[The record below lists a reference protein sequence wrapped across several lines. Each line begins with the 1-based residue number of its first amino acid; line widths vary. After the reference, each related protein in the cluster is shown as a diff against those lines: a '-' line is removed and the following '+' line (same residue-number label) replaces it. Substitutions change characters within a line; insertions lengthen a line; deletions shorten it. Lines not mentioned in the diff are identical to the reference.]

1 MTRKRDVL
9 LILIILSQTLVATI
23 MISIIQAT
31 DNINVIKAWLAYW
44 EALIVALA
52 LLSIAAISN
61 IYRNARESI
70 KTSLMKEHLRQ
81 NETLMS
87 ILQEEKHEYRRHLQA
102 LQSLIYLNR
111 TQEAKHYLDGIAE
124 DYWNK
129 YDNVYIEHP
138 ELNSLVNSKFNLAKS
153 QGIAFTLNS
162 TCDFTLLKV
171 EPWDLCSIIGNLLD
185 NAIESAL
192 QDKRQPSVELD
203 LEFQNRDFIVCV
215 RNNGATINDEDRDRI
230 FEAGFTSKESVGRGY
245 GLFIVRK
252 LVKRYGGKI
261 EVMSDKQ
268 TTIMVKIPGEEKC
281 A

>member
-1 MTRKRDVL
+1 MTRKRDVW

-23 MISIIQAT
+23 MISIIKAT

-61 IYRNARESI
+61 VYRSARESI

-81 NETLMS
+81 NENLMS
-87 ILQEEKHEYRRHLQA
+87 TLHEEKHEYRRHLQA

-111 TQEAKHYLDGIAE
+111 TQEAKQYIDGIAE

-129 YDNVYIEHP
+129 LDNVYIEHP

-153 QGIAFTLNS
+153 RGIAFTLSS
-162 TCDFTLLKV
+162 TCDFTLIKV

-215 RNNGATINDEDRDRI
+215 RNNGATINDEDIDRI
-230 FEAGFTSKESVGRGY
+230 FEAGFTSKESVWRGY
-245 GLFIVRK
+245 
-252 LVKRYGGKI
+252 
-261 EVMSDKQ
+261 
-268 TTIMVKIPGEEKC
+268 
-281 A
+281 